1 MDIKSLIKNLNI
13 ELTCSICLDY
23 FTDPVIANCSHS
35 FCRECLLQC
44 MWGAGDTLTCPECR
58 QLIQISNLV
67 PNPNLQKLSTAG
79 KTIGPH
85 LLQSMVALAT
95 CDQHWEKAKFFCE
108 EDRKLLCDSCSITQE
123 HRDHRILPLDNAIAE
138 GKEKLQETSNMLQK
152 KQEKFKIAFRCM
164 RNRKIYFR
172 EIAYAF
178 KESIINENEKMHQFL
193 WDEEALYLQI
203 LDEESKDNLEE
214 IEEKKTKLTQQ
225 IQNLQQMILEIEKRL
240 DKNPLEMLQDMK
252 NTLAR
257 NEELLSQKLEVSYPI
272 WSICYITGLQEMLIS
287 FQRNI
292 TLDPDTAN
300 PHLILN
306 EELNSIKYTSV
317 PKDLPDNEE
326 RFDCCLTV
334 LGTQTFTSG
343 KHYWEVNVGDKTEWI
358 VGICENSISRK
369 ETHSLSSKDVRTLM
383 GFTSEKDFFLWNSQ
397 CGFYESEPIHVVG
410 IFIDYEKGHIAFY
423 NSIDGSLICSP
434 PNIAFQGPIRPYF
447 SSCYPNENSNSG
459 SIIIC
464 SGSKSANDVNYYGN
478 ALNDK

>member
-1 MDIKSLIKNLNI
+1 MDIKNLIENLNI
-13 ELTCSICLDY
+13 DLTCSICLDY
-23 FTDPVIANCSHS
+23 FIDPVIVKCSHS

-44 MWGAGDTLTCPECR
+44 MWRGSDTLPCPECR

-67 PNPNLQKLSTAG
+67 PSLNLQKLSMVG

-85 LLQSMVALAT
+85 LLQPTQVVLAT

-108 EDRKLLCDSCSITQE
+108 EDQKLICESCSITQL
-123 HRDHRILPLDNAIAE
+123 HKDHRILPLDSAIAE
-138 GKEKLQETSNMLQK
+138 SKE
-152 KQEKFKIAFRCM
+152 IV
-164 RNRKIYFR
+164 
-172 EIAYAF
+172 YAL
-178 KESIINENEKMHQFL
+178 KESIINENEKMHQLL

-225 IQNLQQMILEIEKRL
+225 IQNLQQMMLEIEKRL
-240 DKNPLEMLQDMK
+240 DRNPLEMLQDMK
-252 NTLAR
+252 DPLAR
-257 NEELLSQKLEVSYPI
+257 NEELLSQNPEVSYPI
-272 WSICYITGLQEMLIS
+272 WSICYIIGLQEMLMS

-292 TLDPDTAN
+292 TLDPDTAK

-326 RFDCCLTV
+326 RFDCCLIV

-343 KHYWEVNVGDKTEWI
+343 KHYWEVKVGDKTEWI
-358 VGICENSISRK
+358 VGICENSVSRK
-369 ETHSLSSKDVRTLM
+369 ESHSLLSKDVRTLM

-423 NSIDGSLICSP
+423 NSIEESLICSP
-434 PNIAFQGPIRPYF
+434 PNIAFQGPICPYF
-447 SSCYPNENSNSG
+447 SSCYPTENSNSS

-464 SGSKSANDVNYYGN
+464 SESKSDDENYYEY
-478 ALNDK
+478 ALNDQGLKT